1 MTERHEG
8 GCHCGAIRLV
18 FETGKPLAPR
28 ACPCRFCRRH
38 DARMVSD
45 RDGSATLTLGR
56 DARRYRFGTGTTDFL
71 FCGRCGIYVGAAAE
85 VDGRTYATLNLNAFD
100 EPRVDLAAEP
110 VSYEGET
117 AGQKA
122 ERRRRKWTPAE
133 IVPS

>member
-8 GCHCGAIRLV
+8 GCHCGAIRLE
-18 FETGKPLAPR
+18 FETDKPLAPR
-28 ACPCRFCRRH
+28 ACQCGFCRRQ

-45 RDGSATLTLGR
+45 PEGSTTLTFGG
-56 DARRYRFGTGTTDFL
+56 DTRRYRFGTGTTDFL
-71 FCGRCGIYVGAAAE
+71 FCGRCGIYVGAVAE
-85 VDGRTYATLNLNAFD
+85 LDGRSYATLNLNAFD
-100 EPRVDLAAEP
+100 EPLLDLAAEP

-122 ERRRRKWTPAE
+122 VRRRRKWTPAL